1 MLPQNAQLLERLG
14 AALAIGLLIGLERG
28 WEFRELPEGGRVAGL
43 RTFGLISLLGGL
55 AVQLGGPAHELF
67 LAAALLGVAALMAL
81 GYWRETQHQQDF
93 SITTAIAALVAFALG
108 ALAGIGAL
116 TIAAAAAVVVTFILG
131 FKAELHS
138 LVFNIERPELTAT
151 LRLLLISVVILPILP
166 NRGMGPWASFNP
178 YEIWWMVVMI
188 AGISYVGYFAIKILG
203 EERGIM
209 LTGLFGGLVSS
220 TAVALTMSP
229 QANTN
234 RKTRDLVAAA
244 ILCASATMFPRMFV
258 IAAIVAP
265 SLVPTLAWPLGAA
278 AVVSFAAAGWFA
290 WQARDNQGAEAAA
303 QLKPNNPLDLW
314 FAVKFGAALAVIMV
328 VARAAKVLL
337 GNRGLFLFAGISGF
351 VDVDAITLSVSSMLN
366 QGQARLDA
374 ATVAILI
381 PATINTMVKPA
392 IMTFMAGFSAAL
404 RVWIGLLLALAAGAL
419 AFWLAVLR

>member
-1 MLPQNAQLLERLG
+1 MLPQNAELLERLG
-14 AALAIGLLIGLERG
+14 VALALGLLIGLERG
-28 WEFRELPEGGRVAGL
+28 WEFRQLPEGGRVAGL

-67 LAAALLGVAALMAL
+67 LAAALLGVAMLMAL
-81 GYWRETQHQQDF
+81 GYWRETRDQPDL
-93 SITTAIAALVAFALG
+93 SITTAVAALVAFALG
-108 ALAGIGAL
+108 ALAGLGEL
-116 TIAAAAAVVVTFILG
+116 TLAAATAVVVTFILG

-209 LTGLFGGLVSS
+209 LTGFFGGLVSS

-229 QANTN
+229 QANAN
-234 RKTRDLVAAA
+234 RKARDLVAAA
-244 ILCASATMFPRMFV
+244 ILCASATMFPRMFI
-258 IAAIVAP
+258 IAAIIAP
-265 SLVPTLAWPLGAA
+265 NLMRTLAWPLGAA
-278 AVVSFAAAGWFA
+278 AVLSFAAAGWFA
-290 WQARDNQGAEAAA
+290 WRAGSKHATGTGAE
-303 QLKPNNPLDLW
+303 LRPRNPLDLW
-314 FAVKFGAALAVIMV
+314 FAVKFGAALAVIMI
-328 VARAAKVLL
+328 VARAAKVLF
-337 GNRGLFLFAGISGF
+337 GNRGLFLFSGISGL

-392 IMTFMAGFSAAL
+392 IMTFMAGFGTAL
-404 RVWIGLLLALAAGAL
+404 RVWVALLVALAAGAL